1 MFSKYKTHDSVV
13 SKKKLIVITKKY
25 KQNLYVSFEK
35 TELIKMADIN
45 AVIII
50 FLFNEIETDFINDT
64 IIYLISQTY

>member
-13 SKKKLIVITKKY
+13 SKKNLIVITKKY

>member
-25 KQNLYVSFEK
+25 KQSLYVSFEK